1 MENGLA
7 KAKRRER
14 RAAAER
20 RAACASRAAAE
31 DAAKLLANLVRSYPL
46 DWPVSGYLPFRTE
59 IDPLPA
65 MTELHNDGRSVCV
78 PVVARRG
85 LPLLFRKWIPDAAL
99 RKDAHGIEVPVE
111 DTRIEPQVIVAP
123 MLAFD
128 REGARLGYGGGYY
141 DLTLEALRRARG
153 AVAVGFA
160 FAGQETTSVPSD
172 SGDQRLD
179 IVVTENE
186 VIRIVKAD

>member
-1 MENGLA
+1 MENGPA

-14 RAAAER
+14 KAAAER
-20 RAACASRAAAE
+20 RAACASRAAGE

-78 PVVARRG
+78 PVVARPG
-85 LPLLFRKWIPDAAL
+85 LPLLFREWIPGAAL
-99 RKDAHGIEVPVE
+99 RRDAHGIEVPVE
-111 DTRIEPQVIVAP
+111 DSRIEPRVIVAP
-123 MLAFD
+123 LLAFD

-141 DLTLEALRRARG
+141 DLTLEALRRAG
-153 AVAVGFA
+153 AAVAVGFA

-186 VIRIVKAD
+186 VIRIVKAG

>member
-1 MENGLA
+1 MEDVLA
-7 KAKRRER
+7 EAKRRER
-14 RAAAER
+14 KAAAKR
-20 RAACASRAAAE
+20 RAACSSRSAAE
-31 DAAKLLANLVRSYPL
+31 SAAKLLANLVRSYPL

-65 MTELHNDGRSVCV
+65 MAELHADGRSVCV
-78 PVVARRG
+78 PVVARPG
-85 LPLLFRKWIPDAAL
+85 SPLLFREWIPGAAL
-99 RKDAHGIEVPVE
+99 RKDAHGIEVPVAGA
-111 DTRIEPQVIVAP
+111 RIEPRVIVAP
-123 MLAFD
+123 LLAFD
-128 REGARLGYGGGYY
+128 RDGARLGYGGGYY
-141 DLTLEALRRARG
+141 DLTLEAFRRSRA

-160 FAGQETTSVPSD
+160 FSGQETTSVPSD

>member
-7 KAKRRER
+7 EIKRRER
-14 RAAAER
+14 KAAAAR
-20 RAACASRAAAE
+20 RAACASRAAS
-31 DAAKLLANLVRSYPL
+31 DGAARLLVNLVRSYPL
-46 DWPVSGYLPFRTE
+46 NWPVSGYLPFRTE

-65 MTELHNDGRSVCV
+65 MTELHKDGRSVCV
-78 PVVARRG
+78 PVVEGPG
-85 LPLLFRKWIPDAAL
+85 LPLLFREWIPGAAL
-99 RKDAHGIEVPVE
+99 RKAAHGIEVPVAGSW
-111 DTRIEPQVIVAP
+111 IEPRVIVAP

-141 DLTLEALRRARG
+141 DRTLEALARAK
-153 AVAVGFA
+153 AVVAVGFA

-172 SGDQRLD
+172 SCDQKLD
-179 IVVTENE
+179 VVVTENE